1 MSIAISKAWVFA
13 SSSGDGQYQTLLY
26 ANGSTSC
33 DCKGW
38 TRRVARD
45 GSRTCKHVRL
55 VEMSRADFE
64 CLSSKDYA
72 NKVNTRI
79 GPRPTP
85 TTAPPSPP
93 TGRKFQFDEE

>member
-13 SSSGDGQYQTLLY
+13 SSSGSGQYQTLLY
-26 ANGSTSC
+26 ADGSTSC

-55 VEMSRADFE
+55 VEMAIADSQ
-64 CLSSKDYA
+64 CLSSRDY
-72 NKVNTRI
+72 KVRQ
-79 GPRPTP
+79 
-85 TTAPPSPP
+85 APPPKPHAPEPP
-93 TGRKFQFDEE
+93 SSTPAVRRFQFDEET

>member
-13 SSSGDGQYQTLLY
+13 SSSGDRQYQTLLY
-26 ANGSTSC
+26 ADGSTSC

-55 VEMSRADFE
+55 VEMGIADSQ
-64 CLSSKDYA
+64 CLSSLDYRSA
-72 NKVNTRI
+72 K
-79 GPRPTP
+79 PPPPKPHTP
-85 TTAPPSPP
+85 EPPPSAPAV
-93 TGRKFQFDEE
+93 RRFQFDEEA